1 MEFSLKKY
9 LVVFVLFLIFF
20 VWNPPEVKS
29 SDFTSL
35 DEIVQ
40 ALYDCISF
48 KENSKPNLDRY
59 RTMFIPSAQ
68 FIRVSPDGIMNMD
81 LEGFISFFEE
91 RIDSGAIKSFY
102 EAETSRKTNT
112 FKNIAQVYS
121 AYRKA
126 YNSDN
131 PTEFS
136 EGVNCMQLYFD
147 GERWWVTSVVWEDE

>member
-1 MEFSLKKY
+1 MEFFLKKN
-9 LVVFVLFLIFF
+9 LVIGIIFF
-20 VWNPPEVKS
+20 FVFSWQLTKAKS
-29 SDFTSL
+29 SDFSSL

-48 KENSKPNLDRY
+48 KEKSKPNLDRY

-68 FIRVSPDGIMNMD
+68 FIRVSPDGVMNMD

-121 AYRKA
+121 AYHKA

>member
-1 MEFSLKKY
+1 MEFFLKKN
-9 LVVFVLFLIFF
+9 LVIGIIIFF
-20 VWNPPEVKS
+20 VFSWQLTKAKASEFS
-29 SDFTSL
+29 SL
-35 DEIVQ
+35 DAIVQ

-59 RTMFIPSAQ
+59 RTMFIPTAQ
-68 FIRVSPDGIMNMD
+68 FIRVSPDGVMNMD
-81 LEGFISFFEE
+81 LEGFISFFKE

-102 EAETSRKTNT
+102 EGETSRKTNT

-131 PTEFS
+131 PSEFT

-147 GERWWVTSVVWEDE
+147 GQRWWVTSIIWEDE